1 MPSEFFIYA
10 LTKFYSRIV
19 LKKIN
24 GDLIS
29 KYRNVERDFKKNIDP
44 FSPLNGSMVR
54 TINMHPHQRVYVG
67 AGPFSPRKFPP
78 PDVSAP
84 RVLT

>member
-29 KYRNVERDFKKNIDP
+29 KYRNVERDFKNKGTFGTILV
-44 FSPLNGSMVR
+44 STNG
-54 TINMHPHQRVYVG
+54 
-67 AGPFSPRKFPP
+67 
-78 PDVSAP
+78 
-84 RVLT
+84 

>member
-24 GDLIS
+24 SDLIS
-29 KYRNVERDFKKNIDP
+29 KYRNVERDFKKNVTLRADITY
-44 FSPLNGSMVR
+44 L
-54 TINMHPHQRVYVG
+54 
-67 AGPFSPRKFPP
+67 K
-78 PDVSAP
+78 
-84 RVLT
+84 

>member
-54 TINMHPHQRVYVG
+54 TINMHPHQRVLALVL
-67 AGPFSPRKFPP
+67 GPFPPGSFHPRMFPP
-78 PDVSAP
+78 
-84 RVLT
+84 LGF